1 MGAGYKLAYGLE
13 VAGGRLI
20 VAQASRRGVPQV
32 VVNAALESDE
42 ARQILSTIAREVQRG
57 TAALAV
63 AVPAVQT
70 VVRRLRAPFASVRKA
85 ARVWPSLLDVDLP
98 FPVEGAACA
107 YGPAHVDNDG
117 TVAIAAAIRHGDL
130 TAWDDACHS
139 AGFEPTH
146 ADAEVLALW
155 EQLALEVPPVR
166 AEQPRALAWLGAD
179 HAVLIR
185 GRGTEFMAAHLL
197 RASPLATSPDAQQS
211 FGALWASR
219 LSPILSAHLTET
231 NSTEMDLWWGGPAAE
246 DEAVMADLRRRLPSV
261 AAIRH
266 DRLRQPASLLA
277 RALARR
283 AVADSGVN
291 FKTGEFVHPARL
303 HKETRARRV
312 AMGSVVVAAVL
323 VLALNGG
330 EAFLRQQ
337 RDAQV
342 QDHLM
347 AAAQAIAGPFIPRGQ
362 EVLMVE
368 RALTLRD
375 QETEAFRHALEP
387 TGVEHQLV
395 QVLEDAD
402 ALEIEISRL
411 SLSSLTITMEGSA
424 ASIQAVER
432 LEERLEHRAWTIQSD
447 TPGRT
452 PDNRQRFILKGS
464 VRHES

>member
-1 MGAGYKLAYGLE
+1 MGAGYKLAYGLD

-20 VAQASRRGVPQV
+20 VAQASRRGVPHV
-32 VVNAALESDE
+32 GVAAALESDE
-42 ARQILSTIAREVQRG
+42 ARQVLSTIAREVQRG

-63 AVPAVQT
+63 AAPAVQT

-85 ARVWPSLLDVDLP
+85 ARVWPSLLDVELP

-107 YGPAHVDNDG
+107 YGPAQVKNDG

-130 TAWDDACHS
+130 TAWDDTCRA
-139 AGFEPTH
+139 AGVEPTH

-197 RASPLATSPDAQQS
+197 RASPTATPPDARPS
-211 FGALWASR
+211 FGDLWASR
-219 LSPILSAHLTET
+219 MSPILAAHLAET
-231 NSTEMDLWWGGPAAE
+231 QSTDMDLWWGGPAAE
-246 DEAVMADLRRRLPSV
+246 DETLTADLRRRLPSG

-266 DRLRQPASLLA
+266 ERLRQPASLLA

-283 AVADSGVN
+283 AVAGSGVN
-291 FKTGEFVHPARL
+291 FKTGKCAHPARL
-303 HKETRARRV
+303 RKEARAHRM
-312 AMGSVVVAAVL
+312 ALGSVAAAAML

-330 EAFLRQQ
+330 EAFWRQQ
-337 RDAQV
+337 RDARLQE
-342 QDHLM
+342 HLTT
-347 AAAQAIAGPFIPRGQ
+347 AAQGIAGPFVPRGQ

-387 TGVEHQLV
+387 AGVEYQLAR
-395 QVLEDAD
+395 VLEDAE

-411 SLSSLTITMEGSA
+411 TLSPLAITLEGAA

-432 LEERLEHRAWTIQSD
+432 VVERLERRAWAIQSD

-452 PDNRQRFILKGS
+452 PDNRQRFILKGA
-464 VRHES
+464 VRHEG